1 MKKKAV
7 SDVLGA
13 IILIVIVIAGFSF
26 LVYPL
31 LLREYS
37 ASQGA
42 LKQNQQAQVSASTMV
57 QLVYYTVS
65 QNSQGTQI
73 TLYLYNYGQYSFT
86 PNTIVVNMPTA
97 GTWTLTSFSMQDVS
111 TGASVSQI
119 SPNENVELSFTVP
132 YTGSV
137 PSLFNVSV
145 IGSNQVFTWEI

>member
-7 SDVLGA
+7 SDVLGV

-31 LLREYS
+31 LIREYS

-42 LKQNQQAQVSASTMV
+42 LKQNQQAQVSASTMI

-65 QNSQGTQI
+65 QNGQGTQV
-73 TLYLYNYGQYSFT
+73 TLYLYNYGQYAFT

-97 GTWTLTSFSMQDVS
+97 GTWTITSFTMQDVS
-111 TGASVSQI
+111 TGNAVSQI

-132 YTGSV
+132 YTGSI
-137 PSLFNVSV
+137 PSFFNVSV
-145 IGSNQVFTWEI
+145 IGNNQVFTWEI

>member
-1 MKKKAV
+1 MKRKAV

-31 LLREYS
+31 LVREYS

-42 LKQNQQAQVSASTMV
+42 QIQNQQAQESASTMV

-65 QNSQGTQI
+65 QNSQATQI
-73 TLYLYNYGQYSFT
+73 TLYLYNYGQYAFM
-86 PNTIVVNMPTA
+86 PNTAIVNIPTA
-97 GTWTLTSFSMQDVS
+97 GTWTLTSFTMNDVN
-111 TGASVSQI
+111 TGNAVSQI
-119 SPNENVELSFTVP
+119 SPNENVELSFSVP

-145 IGSNQVFTWEI
+145 IGNNQVFTWQI

>member
-31 LLREYS
+31 LVREYS

-42 LKQNQQAQVSASTMV
+42 LKQNQQAQVSASTMI

-73 TLYLYNYGQYSFT
+73 TLYLYNYGQYAFAPSM
-86 PNTIVVNMPTA
+86 IVINMPTA
-97 GTWTLTSFSMQDVS
+97 GSWTITSFTMQDVN
-111 TGASVSQI
+111 TGNAVSQI
-119 SPNENVELSFTVP
+119 SPGENVELSFTVP
-132 YTGSV
+132 YVGSI
-137 PSLFNVSV
+137 PTLFNVSV
-145 IGSNQVFTWEI
+145 IGNNQVFTWEI

>member
-1 MKKKAV
+1 MKKAV

-31 LLREYS
+31 LIREYS

-42 LKQNQQAQVSASTMV
+42 LKQNQQARVSASTMV

-73 TLYLYNYGQYSFT
+73 TLYLYNYGQYPFA
-86 PNTIVVNMPTA
+86 PKTIVANMPTA
-97 GTWTLTSFSMQDVS
+97 GTWTLTSFTMQDVS
-111 TGASVSQI
+111 TGNAVSQI

>member
-31 LLREYS
+31 LIREYS

-73 TLYLYNYGQYSFT
+73 TLYLYNYGQYAFT
-86 PNTIVVNMPTA
+86 PSTIVVNMPTA
-97 GTWTLTSFSMQDVS
+97 GTWTITSFTMQDVS

-119 SPNENVELSFTVP
+119 SPNENVELSFTIP
-132 YTGSV
+132 YKGSV

-145 IGSNQVFTWEI
+145 IGNNQVFTWEI

>member
-1 MKKKAV
+1 MKKAV

-65 QNSQGTQI
+65 QNGQGTQI
-73 TLYLYNYGQYSFT
+73 TLYLYNYGQYPFAPSM
-86 PNTIVVNMPTA
+86 IVINMPTA
-97 GTWTLTSFSMQDVS
+97 GVWTLTSFTMQDVS
-111 TGASVSQI
+111 TGNAVSQI
-119 SPNENVELSFTVP
+119 SPGENVELSFTVP
-132 YTGSV
+132 YVGSI
-137 PSLFNVSV
+137 PTLFNVSV

>member
-31 LLREYS
+31 LIREYS

-65 QNSQGTQI
+65 QNGQGTQV
-73 TLYLYNYGQYSFT
+73 TLYLYNYGQYAFT

-97 GTWTLTSFSMQDVS
+97 GSWTITSFTMQDVS
-111 TGASVSQI
+111 TRNAVSQI

-132 YTGSV
+132 YTGSI

-145 IGSNQVFTWEI
+145 IGNNQVFTWEI

>member
-1 MKKKAV
+1 MKKAV

-31 LLREYS
+31 LIREYS

-65 QNSQGTQI
+65 QNGQGTQV
-73 TLYLYNYGQYSFT
+73 TLFLYNYGQYAFT

-97 GTWTLTSFSMQDVS
+97 GVWTLTSFAMQDVS
-111 TGASVSQI
+111 TGNAVSQI

>member
-13 IILIVIVIAGFSF
+13 IILIVVVIVGFSF

-31 LLREYS
+31 LVREYS

-42 LKQNQQAQVSASTMV
+42 LKQNQQAQISASTMI

-65 QNSQGTQI
+65 QNSQGTQV
-73 TLYLYNYGQYSFT
+73 TLYLYNYGQYPFA

-97 GTWTLTSFSMQDVS
+97 GSWTITSFTMQDVS

-119 SPNENVELSFTVP
+119 SPGENVELSFAVP
-132 YTGSV
+132 YVGSI
-137 PSLFNVSV
+137 PTLFNVSV
-145 IGSNQVFTWEI
+145 IGNNQVFTWEI

>member
-1 MKKKAV
+1 MKKAI

-31 LLREYS
+31 LIREYS

-42 LKQNQQAQVSASTMV
+42 LKQNQQAQVSASTMI

-73 TLYLYNYGQYSFT
+73 TLYLYNYGQYPFT
-86 PNTIVVNMPTA
+86 PKTIVANMPTA
-97 GTWTLTSFSMQDVS
+97 GSWTITSFTMQDVS

-119 SPNENVELSFTVP
+119 SPDENVELSFTVP

-145 IGSNQVFTWEI
+145 IGNNQVFTWEI

>member
-1 MKKKAV
+1 MKKAI

-31 LLREYS
+31 LIREYS

-42 LKQNQQAQVSASTMV
+42 LKQNQQAQANASTMI

-73 TLYLYNYGQYSFT
+73 TLYLYNYGQYAFT

-97 GTWTLTSFSMQDVS
+97 GSWTITSFTMNDVS

-137 PSLFNVSV
+137 PSLFNASV
-145 IGSNQVFTWEI
+145 IGNNQVFTWEI

>member
-1 MKKKAV
+1 MKRKAV

-31 LLREYS
+31 LVREYS

-42 LKQNQQAQVSASTMV
+42 QIQNQQAQESASTMV

-73 TLYLYNYGQYSFT
+73 TLYLYNYGQYAFM
-86 PNTIVVNMPTA
+86 PNTVIVNMPTA
-97 GTWTLTSFSMQDVS
+97 GTWTLTSFTMNDVN
-111 TGASVSQI
+111 TGNAVSQI
-119 SPNENVELSFTVP
+119 SPNENVELSFSVP

-145 IGSNQVFTWEI
+145 IGSNQVFTWQI

>member
-1 MKKKAV
+1 MKRKAV

-31 LLREYS
+31 LVREYS

-42 LKQNQQAQVSASTMV
+42 QIQNQQAQESASTMV

-65 QNSQGTQI
+65 QNSQATQI
-73 TLYLYNYGQYSFT
+73 TLYLYNYGQYAFT
-86 PNTIVVNMPTA
+86 PNTVIVNMPTA
-97 GTWTLTSFSMQDVS
+97 GTWTLTSFSMNDLN
-111 TGASVSQI
+111 TGNTVSQI
-119 SPNENVELSFTVP
+119 SPNENVELSFSVP
-132 YTGSV
+132 YTSSV

-145 IGSNQVFTWEI
+145 IGNNQVFTWQI

>member
-1 MKKKAV
+1 MKRKAV

-31 LLREYS
+31 LVREYS

-42 LKQNQQAQVSASTMV
+42 LRENQQAQVSASTMI

-73 TLYLYNYGQYSFT
+73 TLYLYNYGQYAFT
-86 PNTIVVNMPTA
+86 PNAIVVNMPTA
-97 GTWTLTSFSMQDVS
+97 GSWTITSFTMQDVS
-111 TGASVSQI
+111 TGNAVSQI

-132 YTGSV
+132 YTGSI

-145 IGSNQVFTWEI
+145 IGNNQVFTWQI

>member
-31 LLREYS
+31 LIREYS

-42 LKQNQQAQVSASTMV
+42 LKQNQQAQVSASTMI

-73 TLYLYNYGQYSFT
+73 TLYLYNYGQYAFT
-86 PNTIVVNMPTA
+86 PNTVIVNMPTA
-97 GTWTLTSFSMQDVS
+97 GSWTITSFTMQDVS
-111 TGASVSQI
+111 TGNAVSQI
-119 SPNENVELSFTVP
+119 SPNENVELSFRKFPLGVLH
-132 YTGSV
+132 V
-137 PSLFNVSV
+137 LMK
-145 IGSNQVFTWEI
+145 

>member
-31 LLREYS
+31 LIREYS

-42 LKQNQQAQVSASTMV
+42 LKQNQQAQVSASTMI

-73 TLYLYNYGQYSFT
+73 TLYLYNYGQYAFT
-86 PNTIVVNMPTA
+86 PNTVIVNMPTA
-97 GTWTLTSFSMQDVS
+97 GSWTITSFTMQDVS
-111 TGASVSQI
+111 TGNAVFRI

-132 YTGSV
+132 YTGSI

-145 IGSNQVFTWEI
+145 IGNNQVFTWEI

>member
-42 LKQNQQAQVSASTMV
+42 LKQNQQAQVSASTMI

-73 TLYLYNYGQYSFT
+73 TLYLYNYGQYAFT
-86 PNTIVVNMPTA
+86 PNTILVNMPTA
-97 GTWTLTSFSMQDVS
+97 GSWTITSFTMQDVS
-111 TGASVSQI
+111 TGNAVSQI

-132 YTGSV
+132 YTGSI

-145 IGSNQVFTWEI
+145 IGNNQVFTWEI

>member
-1 MKKKAV
+1 MRKAV

-13 IILIVIVIAGFSF
+13 ILLIVIVIAGFSF

-31 LLREYS
+31 LVREYS

-42 LKQNQQAQVSASTMV
+42 LKQNQQAQVSASTMI

-65 QNSQGTQI
+65 QNGQGTQV
-73 TLYLYNYGQYSFT
+73 TLYLYNYGQYAFA
-86 PNTIVVNMPTA
+86 PNTIVVDMPTA
-97 GTWTLTSFSMQDVS
+97 GSWTITSFTMQDVS
-111 TGASVSQI
+111 TGNAVSQI

-132 YTGSV
+132 YTGSI

-145 IGSNQVFTWEI
+145 IGNNQVFTWEI